1 MNQNGSIE
9 AAQSNPSFQSN
20 PYRLRYHISEGVK
33 SKWTSIFPPIGMRI
47 IKSGIAILLCYLV
60 SFLRGNSGIVFYSHL
75 AALWCIQVYVEKSK
89 QNAIQ
94 RLIGTTMGAVYGLIY
109 LLSRNAIQHV
119 AKVSALA
126 DACMISFLII
136 LILYSTVL
144 IKKKQASYFSC
155 VVFLSIVVNHV
166 TDANPYLF
174 VWNRYLD
181 TVIGIVIG
189 ICVNTF
195 SLPREKRD
203 DILFLSGLDDTLLSK
218 KDNMSDYSKIELN
231 RMLDDGI
238 HFAISTYRTPAS
250 LMEAVRDIRL
260 KLPVIAMD
268 GAVLYDIKKK
278 MYLKVYVISGRKAR
292 QVQELIAEEGLMCFT
307 NVIMDD
313 LLVIYYQKTSDP
325 VHEKLVSEL
334 RSSPYRNYVE
344 RSCPE
349 DQEVVYFMLLYPDAV
364 IERMYQRLDKAGLTQ
379 ELKVLKYKSE
389 DYPGYSYI
397 KIYNKNARKENMT
410 EYLKS
415 MTGVE
420 KTVTFGSIEGRYD
433 ILVQPGDTNYVV
445 HMLKNLYEPVKW
457 RSQPGKR
464 VLELSE

>member
-9 AAQSNPSFQSN
+9 AAITHSSVPHTTQSV
-20 PYRLRYHISEGVK
+20 L
-33 SKWTSIFPPIGMRI
+33 PPIGMRI

-75 AALWCIQVYVEKSK
+75 ASLWCIQVYVEKSK

-94 RLIGTTMGAVYGLIY
+94 RLIGTSMGAVYGLIY
-109 LLSRNAIQHV
+109 LLSRNEIERFV
-119 AKVSALA
+119 ELNELA
-126 DACMISFLII
+126 DACIISFLIV

-144 IKKKQASYFSC
+144 IRKKQASYFSC

-174 VWNRYLD
+174 VWNRFLD
-181 TVIGIVIG
+181 TVIGIGIG
-189 ICVNTF
+189 MFVNTF
-195 SLPREKRD
+195 SLPHEKRD
-203 DILFLSGLDDTLLSK
+203 DVLFLSGLDDTLLSK
-218 KDNMSDYSKIELN
+218 KDNMSDYSRIELN

-250 LMEAVRDIRL
+250 LMDAVRDIRL

-278 MYLKVYVISGRKAR
+278 MYLKVYVISSQKAR
-292 QVQELIAEEGLMCFT
+292 QVQALIAEQGLVCFT
-307 NVIMDD
+307 NVIIDD
-313 LLVIYYQKTSDP
+313 LLVIYYEKTGDP

-349 DQEVVYFMLLYPDAV
+349 NQEVVYFMLLYPDDV
-364 IERMYQRLDKAGLTQ
+364 IEQMYAKLAEAGFTR
-379 ELKVLKYKSE
+379 ELKILKYRSE

-397 KIYNKNARKENMT
+397 KIYNKNARKENMM
-410 EYLKS
+410 EYLKG
-415 MTGVE
+415 MAGVE

-433 ILVQPGDTNYVV
+433 VLVRPGDTNYVV
-445 HMLKNLYEPVKW
+445 HMLKKLYEPIAF
-457 RSQPGKR
+457 RTAI
-464 VLELSE
+464 